1 MDGNENILVKTRY
14 WGEEIQ
20 DKIIALPDVHDIRLG
35 LSNEMIVQP
44 KKGADIR
51 EELSDLIMQNGWGL
65 LELRPVVHDLE
76 EVFLRVI
83 SSEGN

>member
-1 MDGNENILVKTRY
+1 MPCATIL
-14 WGEEIQ
+14 
-20 DKIIALPDVHDIRLG
+20 
-35 LSNEMIVQP
+35 VQP
-44 KKGADIR
+44 KKGADMR

-83 SSEGN
+83 ASEGN